1 MERVAG
7 GAHESRFMVV
17 ERRDDRVF
25 PSSQNPD
32 LALPKPSKRS
42 MPRSNDWVG
51 SDPEMKRKKRV
62 AKYKMLSVEAKVK
75 DTVRSGCRWIKTK
88 LMEVRHGWF
97 A

>member
-1 MERVAG
+1 
-7 GAHESRFMVV
+7 MVV

-25 PSSQNPD
+25 PSTQNPD
-32 LALPKPSKRS
+32 LAHPNPSKRN
-42 MPRSNDWVG
+42 MPRSTDWVG

-75 DTVRSGCRWIKTK
+75 NTVRSSCRWIKTK
-88 LMEVRHGWF
+88 FMEVRYGWY